1 MKYALAVKH
10 SKCKEALGCGHV
22 TGAVCWQ
29 GLSSLCCLTTGCRTS
44 LGLVPGHRSHAFS
57 ICNKPELETLPG
69 VMQGQDM
76 SKYRLICDKINGRL
90 GPQYQYKM

>member
-1 MKYALAVKH
+1 M
-10 SKCKEALGCGHV
+10 
-22 TGAVCWQ
+22 
-29 GLSSLCCLTTGCRTS
+29 SLE
-44 LGLVPGHRSHAFS
+44 LVPGSYSQALS
-57 ICNKPELETLPG
+57 IFNKLELEMLLG